1 MLINTVFSDG
11 ELFKECERMRGVQTM
26 KNRLVFCLVTV
37 VCILVL
43 CPPSW
48 GHGVLIESSPP
59 HGAVLEESPS
69 VVSLRF
75 NAALEPSI
83 SHVTLVDLNKH
94 TQVLKMTDASTVER
108 IVATVPPLLP
118 GVYLVNYTVLATDGH
133 VTEGSIRFTILSH

>member
-1 MLINTVFSDG
+1 
-11 ELFKECERMRGVQTM
+11 MRGAQTM
-26 KNRLVFCLVTV
+26 TNRLVFCLVTV
-37 VCILVL
+37 VCVLAL

-75 NAALEPSI
+75 NAVLEPSI
-83 SHVTLVDLNKH
+83 TRVTLVDLKEH
-94 TQVLKMTDASTVER
+94 HQALKMTDASTVDC
-108 IVATVPPLLP
+108 IVATVPPLPP
-118 GVYLVNYTVLATDGH
+118 GVYLVNYMVLATDGH

>member
-1 MLINTVFSDG
+1 MLINKVFSDG
-11 ELFKECERMRGVQTM
+11 ELSKHMRGAQTM
-26 KNRLVFCLVTV
+26 KNRLVYCLLTLFCFLA
-37 VCILVL
+37 L
-43 CPPSW
+43 CSPSW

-83 SHVTLVDLNKH
+83 THVTLVDLKKH
-94 TQVLKMTDASTVER
+94 TQALKMTDASTVER
-108 IVATVPPLLP
+108 IVATIPPLPP
-118 GVYLVNYTVLATDGH
+118 GVYLVNYMVLATDGH

>member
-1 MLINTVFSDG
+1 
-11 ELFKECERMRGVQTM
+11 MRGAQTM

-37 VCILVL
+37 VCVLAL

-59 HGAVLEESPS
+59 HGAVLKESPS

-75 NAALEPSI
+75 NAVLEPSI
-83 SHVTLVDLNKH
+83 TRVTLVDLKEH
-94 TQVLKMTDASTVER
+94 HQALKMTDASTVER
-108 IVATVPPLLP
+108 IVATVPPLPP